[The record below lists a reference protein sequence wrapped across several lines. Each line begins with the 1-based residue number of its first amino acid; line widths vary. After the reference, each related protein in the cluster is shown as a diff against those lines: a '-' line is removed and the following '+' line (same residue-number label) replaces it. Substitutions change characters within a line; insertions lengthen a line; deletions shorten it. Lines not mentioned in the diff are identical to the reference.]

1 MNVGIDKIGFFTP
14 NYYVDMVDLANA
26 RNENPNK
33 YLIGIGQTEQAVI
46 PNTQDTV
53 TMAANAALQVIDDS
67 NRDKISLIIL
77 GTETGIDNSKSGAI
91 YLQNLL
97 GLSRHAR
104 AFEIKQ
110 ACYGATAGI
119 QMAKEFVSLHPNQ
132 QALVVG
138 ADVARYGVRTA
149 GEVTQGGGAVAM
161 TIAAD
166 STILKLSKNSSV
178 YSDDIMDFWRP
189 LNRTEALVDGHYS
202 NDIYQQF
209 FVKTIHDYLQTND
222 MNLTDLSALV
232 FHLPYTKMGLKGLR
246 EILPELSETDQKHF
260 LSEFEASRV
269 YNKRVGNLYTG
280 SLYLSLLS
288 LLDNS
293 DDLHAGDQIGI
304 FSYGSGAQGEFYTG
318 TLQPGFKNSQ
328 RKKQINE
335 ILNQRTR
342 LTVPEYETMFAQW
355 PKLDAGDYHLDD
367 LKDHSQFT
375 FTGVNESKR
384 QYQIKA

>member
-14 NYYVDMVDLANA
+14 NYYVDMVDLAHA
-26 RNENPNK
+26 RNDDPNK

-53 TMAANAALQVIDDS
+53 AMAANAAVQILDDD

-119 QMAKEFVSLHPNQ
+119 QMAKDFVNLHPDQ

-138 ADVARYGVRTA
+138 ADVARYGVETP

-161 TIAAD
+161 TIAANPE
-166 STILKLSKNSSV
+166 IMKLSKNSSV

-189 LNRTEALVDGHYS
+189 MDRTEALVDGHYS

-209 FVKTIHDYLQTND
+209 FVKTIHDYLETND
-222 MNLTDLSALV
+222 MQLTDLQALV

-246 EILPELSETDQKHF
+246 EILPEVDEAKQKS
-260 LSEFEASRV
+260 LLNEFEASRV
-269 YNKRVGNLYTG
+269 YSKRVGNLYTG

-293 DDLHAGDQIGI
+293 TDLKVGDQIGI

-318 TLQPGFKNSQ
+318 ELQAGFKNPI
-328 RKKQINE
+328 RKANMEKM
-335 ILNQRTR
+335 LDSRTR
-342 LTVPEYETMFAQW
+342 LSVSEYETMLNQW
-355 PKLDAGDYHLDD
+355 PKLDAGDYTLDVKND
-367 LKDHSQFT
+367 KAEFT
-375 FTGVNESKR
+375 FNGVSESKR
-384 QYQIKA
+384 QYQSKN